1 MIRPPAGL
9 PVRLVP
15 IPTPAAEEARPAT
28 GFGCCRGMIWMADDF
43 DAHHRDPID
52 RLLVAQAL
60 TEGMDMLSAD
70 TAFDADGVGRVW

>member
-1 MIRPPAGL
+1 
-9 PVRLVP
+9 
-15 IPTPAAEEARPAT
+15 
-28 GFGCCRGMIWMADDF
+28 MIWMADDF